1 MKFQIGDKVIIQHS
15 HEEGEV
21 VDIIDHKMVMVDVRG
36 VKFPAYIDQL
46 DFPYFER
53 FTEKKKVSAAP
64 KKHIDEIRVEKQE
77 KIRKEADGVW
87 LAFLPVFDTDEYGE
101 DFVQTMKIYLV
112 NHTPHGYLF
121 TYHLLRSGQSDF
133 ELQNQVFNFQEFYLH
148 DIPFEDLNDNP
159 SFNLEFALITKE
171 RTKADHLDCT
181 LKLKAKQ
188 VFLQIEKMKQKAG
201 ATFSYKLFDHYPD
214 KIKEEKNTFVPNW
227 RGDQKPKDASNPG
240 QWLERPRQEIDLHI
254 EKITDDWK
262 SLSNFEILSLQ
273 LQTFEKWLD
282 LAIAHRQSSMI
293 AIHGLGTGK
302 LRDEIHEILRLKRE
316 VRSFVNQYHPLYGYG
331 ATEIF
336 FQYK

>member
-46 DFPYFER
+46 DFPYFKR
-53 FTEKKKVSAAP
+53 FTEKKKNNPSP
-64 KKHIDEIRVEKQE
+64 KKNIDEIPVEKNQ

-87 LAFLPVFDTDEYGE
+87 LAFLPVFDIDEYGE
-101 DFVQTMKIYLV
+101 DIVQTLKVYLV
-112 NHTPHGYLF
+112 NHTLQGYQF
-121 TYHLLRSGQSDF
+121 DYHLLRSGKSDF

-159 SFNLEFALITKE
+159 SFNLQFSLITKDNK
-171 RTKADHLDCT
+171 KADQLDCS
-181 LKLKAKQ
+181 LKLRAKQ
-188 VFLQIEKMKQKAG
+188 VFLQIEKMKEKAG
-201 ATFSYKLFDHYPD
+201 ATFSYKLFDQYPD
-214 KIKEEKNTFVPNW
+214 KPKQEKNLFIPKSSP
-227 RGDQKPKDASNPG
+227 GQKIKDASRPG
-240 QWLERPRQEIDLHI
+240 QWLEPARQEVDLHI

-282 LAIAHRQSSMI
+282 LALVHRQLSMI
-293 AIHGLGTGK
+293 VIHGLGTGK
-302 LRDEIHEILRLKRE
+302 LRDEIHEILRLKKE

>member
-53 FTEKKKVSAAP
+53 FTQTKKSSPAP
-64 KKHIDEIRVEKQE
+64 KKHIDEIQVEKNE
-77 KIRKEADGVW
+77 KIRKAADGVW

-101 DFVQTMKIYLV
+101 DFVQTLKIYLV
-112 NHTPHGYLF
+112 NHTHQGYHF
-121 TYHLLRSGQSDF
+121 AYHLLRSGQNDF

-148 DIPFEDLNDNP
+148 DMPFEDLNDNP
-159 SFNLEFALITKE
+159 SFNLEFSLITKD
-171 RTKADHLDCT
+171 RKKADHLNSS

-188 VFLQIEKMKQKAG
+188 VFLQIEKLKQKAG
-201 ATFSYKLFDHYPD
+201 ATFSYKLFDQYPD
-214 KIKEEKNTFVPNW
+214 KLKEESNELVPNF
-227 RGDQKPKDASNPG
+227 RGAQKTIDASKPG
-240 QWLERPRQEIDLHI
+240 QWIERPRQEVDLHI

-282 LAIAHRQSSMI
+282 LAIVHHQSSMI
-293 AIHGLGTGK
+293 VIHGLGTGK